1 MRDVVVLVGSL
12 RTVSFNRKTAR
23 ALQEIAQGTL
33 SLEIVD
39 IGGQQP
45 EVYLGGAAQL
55 FDQEGRLIN
64 DDTRAFLK
72 KFIDAFATWIEK
84 TRQA

>member
-1 MRDVVVLVGSL
+1 MIEGDH
-12 RTVSFNRKTAR
+12 TR
-23 ALQEIAQGTL
+23 AAK
-33 SLEIVD
+33 
-39 IGGQQP
+39 
-45 EVYLGGAAQL
+45 L

-72 KFIDAFATWIEK
+72 KFIDAFAAWIEK